1 MRQPLST
8 ERLSQI
14 PLRTTLLYAILA
26 GAWVA
31 ASDNAVAVLGL
42 GQLAQTLKGWV
53 FVLVSS
59 VALYA
64 TLRTLIQ
71 QVRRSDPGHDSLTRL
86 PNRALFAQRVTE
98 AIPRAHADDHPL
110 AVLGV
115 GLDRFRTLNDT
126 LGNEV
131 GDTILVRSAERI
143 ESTLRT
149 VDVLARAG
157 SDEFAILQHGVRSVD
172 DVAALAQRML
182 TAISAPMTI
191 DGQQFRLTASIGVAM
206 FPSDGERADDLIKK
220 ADLALARAKQE
231 GRDTYRFF
239 VPAMDE
245 AARER
250 AQLESGLHKA
260 LEEGQFRL
268 HYQPQVDLA
277 GGRAIGVEALVR
289 WERPGE
295 GLVPPSRFLPVA
307 EELGLIRPIGQWVLQ
322 TSIQNAERWRRAGI
336 PFGRMSVNLSF
347 GQFRQRDLHRRV
359 ADLLEGTGLPPQM
372 LELEL
377 TESMLAHEPERA
389 VEMVRE
395 LHNLGVGLA
404 IDDFGTGY
412 SSLSYLQRYPVQL
425 LKIDKSFTA
434 GVGQDRGA
442 EAIIRV
448 IIGLAKTL
456 GLRTLAEGVETADQA
471 GFLREAGCDAA
482 QGYHFSRPLAEAALL
497 DYLREQTAT

>member
-1 MRQPLST
+1 MPT
-8 ERLSQI
+8 PLSQI
-14 PLRTTLLYAILA
+14 PLRTTLIYAVLA
-26 GAWVA
+26 GVWVA
-31 ASDNAVAVLGL
+31 ASDNAVDALGL
-42 GQLAQTLKGWV
+42 GRWAQTFKGWI
-53 FVLVSS
+53 FVVISS
-59 VALYA
+59 LALYA

-86 PNRALFAQRVTE
+86 PNRALFAQRVGE
-98 AIPRAHADDHPL
+98 AITRARADGRPL

-131 GDTILVRSAERI
+131 GDAILVRSAERM
-143 ESTLRT
+143 ETALRT

-157 SDEFAILQHGVRSVD
+157 GDEFAVLQHGVRTAD

-182 TAISAPMTI
+182 EAISAPMTI
-191 DGQQFRLTASIGVAM
+191 DGQQYRLTASIGAAV
-206 FPSDGERADDLIKK
+206 FPADGETADDLVKK

-245 AARER
+245 AVRER
-250 AQLESGLHKA
+250 ARIESGLHRA

-277 GGRAIGVEALVR
+277 GGQVIGVEALVR

-295 GLVPPSRFLPVA
+295 GLVPPGLFLPLA

-322 TSIQNAERWRRAGI
+322 RGLEDAERWRRGGI
-336 PFGRMSVNLSF
+336 AFGRLSVNLSF
-347 GQFRQRDLHRRV
+347 GQFRQRDLRRKI
-359 ADLLEGTGLPPQM
+359 ADLLAGTGLPPGL

-377 TESMLAHEPERA
+377 TESMLAQDPERA

-395 LHNLGVGLA
+395 LHELGIGLA

-412 SSLSYLQRYPVQL
+412 SSLSYLQRFPVQV
-425 LKIDKSFTA
+425 LKIDQTFTA
-434 GVGQDRGA
+434 GIGQDRGA
-442 EAIIRV
+442 EAIIHV
-448 IIGLAKTL
+448 IIGLARTL
-456 GLRTLAEGVETADQA
+456 GLRTLAEGVETEDQA
-471 GFLREAGCDAA
+471 GFLREAGCDAG
-482 QGYHFSRPLAEAALL
+482 QGYLYSRPVEEAALL
-497 DYLREQTAT
+497 DFIRQAPPA

>member
-1 MRQPLST
+1 MS
-8 ERLSQI
+8 ERLSRI
-14 PLRTTLLYAILA
+14 PLRTTLLYAVLA

-42 GQLAQTLKGWV
+42 GPWAQTIKGWA
-53 FVLVSS
+53 FVVISS
-59 VALYA
+59 LALYA
-64 TLRTLIQ
+64 TLRTLIGQ
-71 QVRRSDPGHDSLTRL
+71 ARHSDPGHDSLTRL
-86 PNRALFAQRVTE
+86 PNRALFAQRVAE
-98 AIPRAHADDHPL
+98 AITRARADHQPL
-110 AVLGV
+110 AVLGI

-131 GDTILVRSAERI
+131 GDAILVRTSERI

-149 VDVLARAG
+149 VDVLARIG
-157 SDEFAILQHGVRSVD
+157 GDEFAVLQHGVRAGD

-182 TAISAPMTI
+182 AAISAPMTI
-191 DGQQFRLTASIGVAM
+191 DGQQYRLTASIGAAV
-206 FPSDGERADDLIKK
+206 FPGDGETADDLVKK

-250 AQLESGLHKA
+250 AQIESGLHRA

-277 GGRAIGVEALVR
+277 GGRVIGVETLIR

-295 GLVPPSRFLPVA
+295 GLVPPGRFLPVA

-322 TSIQNAERWRRAGI
+322 RGLEDAERWRRGGI
-336 PFGRMSVNLSF
+336 PFGRLSVNISF
-347 GQFRQRDLHRRV
+347 GQFRQRDLPRKI
-359 ADLLEGTGLPPQM
+359 AGLLAGTGLPPGM

-377 TESMLAHEPERA
+377 TESMLAQDPERA

-395 LHNLGVGLA
+395 LHELGIGLA

-412 SSLSYLQRYPVQL
+412 SSLSYLQRFPVQL
-425 LKIDKSFTA
+425 LKIDQTFTA
-434 GVGQDRGA
+434 GIGRDRGA
-442 EAIIRV
+442 EAIIHV
-448 IIGLAKTL
+448 IIGLARTL

-471 GFLREAGCDAA
+471 GFLREAGCDAG
-482 QGYHFSRPLAEAALL
+482 QGYLYSRPVEEAALL
-497 DYLREQTAT
+497 DFIRRAPPG